1 MSIPE
6 CPAFHKW
13 YQAINGRAPF
23 PWQARLAERVAETG
37 EWPELVCIPTG
48 LGKTACVDIAIWT
61 LARQADRAPGD
72 RTAPTRIWWV
82 VNRRLLVDDTYQH
95 ASRIAVLLADPDDPP
110 SVATDEEPFS
120 VDPVTGEAAVTV
132 KAVAARLRSIAG
144 VGPPLQALRLRG
156 GDSRARPS
164 TPVQPHNRPSTPA
177 QPAIICSTIPM
188 YGSRVLFR
196 GYGSSRSM
204 RPIDAALAGTDSL
217 VLLDE
222 AHLAQPLQVLLEA
235 ISGHDG
241 LGGGDE
247 QVLPGRRRGVAV
259 ASLTATGSPRADR
272 FDLDEDDLANAE
284 IQKRLGALKPLS
296 IQQHAGGDPAKAIA
310 SAAKELLDSLD
321 PERAAGILV
330 FANTPKTALAIAK
343 ALGSRRDCDVKV
355 ATGRIRGSEAGEVI
369 AAITD
374 RMRAGQ
380 SPGNPG
386 EQGNKHLVVVAT
398 QTLEVGADLDADFLI
413 TEACGFRALTQRLGR
428 LNRLGQ
434 RSHARG
440 VYIHVVPK
448 DGQWPVYDNE
458 PAKVLEQL
466 QGAIGFDEAVDMSPG
481 NIANVLGDT
490 PEESADA
497 PVLAEALL
505 GEWVKTTAPPPG
517 EAPVEPYCSGRREQ
531 ERDVD
536 VVWRVHVPDIGN
548 RIWPRISSQEV
559 VSVPLHE
566 ARKSLAGVAR
576 VRIGAEHSAE
586 QIEEDRNGEL
596 ILHPGDTIIAP
607 SRTGKLDS
615 HGHWNPAT
623 KELVKDASLLD
634 NGLVISES
642 TLAGLYESVPEEL
655 GKAMKELC
663 LLVEHED
670 GEPEPGEVEQ
680 AAARLCNVL
689 MDSDVPPPFDRDGL
703 REQWSGF
710 LQALRDGIDSREV
723 GQVVVEPAGEPP
735 RLPIAPSREDLK
747 IGQQISF
754 DEYDELSIADPVSLE
769 AHGTDTAAAA
779 KAIAEAAGIDSRTA
793 EIVELAARL
802 HDIGKADMRFQNW
815 LDPDETHPGLLAKSN
830 TPGSEWE
837 RRRNASG
844 WPKGGRHE
852 ELSRRLADAWLAQGD
867 HGLTDDEQKLLLH
880 LVVAH
885 HGRGRPLVAP
895 VNDQNGT
902 TVDYQIEGCE
912 VTACADLSGVDWDQP
927 ARFAALN
934 WHYGC
939 WGLALLETVIRQAD
953 HLVSREGEVR

>member
-6 CPAFHKW
+6 CPSFHKW
-13 YQAINGRAPF
+13 YEAINGREPF
-23 PWQARLAERVAETG
+23 PWQARLAEQVAETG
-37 EWPELVCIPTG
+37 EWPELVGIPTG

-82 VNRRLLVDDTYQH
+82 VNRRLLVDDTYQY
-95 ASRIAVLLADPDDPP
+95 ASRVAALLADPDDRP
-110 SVATDEEPFS
+110 SVATNEELFS
-120 VDPVTGEAAVTV
+120 VDPVTGEAAMAV

-156 GDSRARPS
+156 GDSR
-164 TPVQPHNRPSTPA
+164 TRPSTPA

-217 VLLDE
+217 LLLDE
-222 AHLAQPLQVLLEA
+222 AHLAQPLQVLLES
-235 ISGHDG
+235 ISGHGG
-241 LGGGDE
+241 LGAGDE
-247 QVLPGRRRGVAV
+247 QVLPSQRRGVAV
-259 ASLTATGSPRADR
+259 ASLTATGSPRADT
-272 FDLDEDDLANAE
+272 FALNEDDRSNEE
-284 IQKRLGALKPLS
+284 IKRRLGASKLLS
-296 IQQHAGGDPAKAIA
+296 IQQHAGGDPAKLIA
-310 SAAKELLDSLD
+310 SAAKKLLDSLD
-321 PERAAGILV
+321 PEPAAGILV

-343 ALGSRRDCDVKV
+343 ALDSRRDCVVRV
-355 ATGRIRGSEAGEVI
+355 ATGRIRGAEASEVVDE
-369 AAITD
+369 ITG

-380 SPGNPG
+380 SPGN
-386 EQGNKHLVVVAT
+386 QGNKHLVVVAT
-398 QTLEVGADLDADFLI
+398 QTLEVGADLDANYLI
-413 TEACGFRALTQRLGR
+413 TEACGVRALTQRLGR

-440 VYIHVVPK
+440 VYVHVVPK
-448 DGQWPVYDNE
+448 DGQWPVYGDE
-458 PAKVLEQL
+458 PARVLEQL
-466 QGAIGFDEAVDMSPG
+466 LGSIGFDEAVDMSPG
-481 NIANVLGDT
+481 KIANVLGDT
-490 PEESADA
+490 PEESTDA

-505 GEWVKTTAPPPG
+505 GEWVKTTTPPPG
-517 EAPVEPYCSGRREQ
+517 EAPVEPYFSGRREQ

-566 ARKSLAGVAR
+566 ARKALAGADC
-576 VRIGAEHSAE
+576 VRIGTEHSAE
-586 QIEEDRNGEL
+586 QIEEDGNGEL
-596 ILHPGDTIIAP
+596 ILYPGDTIIAP
-607 SRTGKLDS
+607 SRIGKLDS
-615 HGHWNPAT
+615 HGHWNLAT
-623 KELVKDASLLD
+623 KELAKDASLLD

-655 GKAMKELC
+655 GEAMKDLC
-663 LLVEHED
+663 RLVKHKD

-680 AAARLCNVL
+680 AAVRLCNVL
-689 MDSDVPPPFDRDGL
+689 MDSDVPPPFDGDGL
-703 REQWSGF
+703 REQWSDF
-710 LQALRDGIDSREV
+710 LQALKDGIDRGDS
-723 GQVVVEPAGEPP
+723 GQAVVEPAGESP
-735 RLPIAPSREDLK
+735 RLPVYSYNEKPETAP
-747 IGQQISF
+747 QVSF
-754 DEYDELSIADPVSLE
+754 DEYDELSIADRVSLE
-769 AHGTDTAAAA
+769 AHGKDTAVAA
-779 KAIAEAAGIDSRTA
+779 KTIAKAAGVDSRTA

-802 HDIGKADMRFQNW
+802 HDIGKADTRFQNW
-815 LDPDETHPGLLAKSN
+815 LDPDKTHPGLLAKSN

-844 WPKGGRHE
+844 WPRGGRHE
-852 ELSRRLADAWLAQGD
+852 ELSRRLAHAWLAQGG
-867 HGLTDDEQKLLLH
+867 HGLTDEEQRLLLH

-902 TVDYQIEGCE
+902 TVDHQIEGRE
-912 VTACADLSGVDWDQP
+912 VTAGADLSCADWEQP

-934 WHYGC
+934 RRYGC
-939 WGLALLETVIRQAD
+939 WGLALLEAIVRQAD
-953 HLVSREGEVR
+953 HLMSRKGEIR